1 MDIKFDTTEIY
12 HENRHQNLMRI
23 VNQDY
28 NRKIQNLCRHLDMPH
43 LASYL
48 SHRSKPQKN
57 ISHRLARN
65 IETKLG
71 MPIGQLDEAISTINV
86 DPTIDDNLPID
97 KLARSRNLEILL
109 TLIGNGN
116 ISKLNS
122 ELGCHLNNHLGPNK
136 SRMLGKKLAT
146 RIETKL
152 GLRPGTMSVK
162 CTFNDFLPYLNRDQ
176 LTRHIESKQEE
187 YDERMSK
194 RRIIIEQR
202 NDIVSQMLKKIA
214 SFLEGSG
221 THEILEDS
229 DIRKVYIPVPNHKNE
244 LPILVSCETK
254 PSNRFLILCSKGMT
268 ERHDKLTNMI
278 LSDRDKFETDVGE
291 MDHYPKIAV
300 INAYDPELAM
310 PSLNNPEITLI
321 IKKALYQLSN
331 LTDDYLLAKFKLK
344 TVYNE
349 LVTAQLQYVKSFSSV
364 QIIKTKELLHRGF
377 SIPNIKLRGTRELSH
392 TLLVPVSN
400 SKDTL
405 REVREFAKGSGTD
418 FVLPICINNGN
429 VVSDQF
435 VPTKTWL
442 ASHI

>member
-1 MDIKFDTTEIY
+1 
-12 HENRHQNLMRI
+12 
-23 VNQDY
+23 
-28 NRKIQNLCRHLDMPH
+28 
-43 LASYL
+43 
-48 SHRSKPQKN
+48 
-57 ISHRLARN
+57 
-65 IETKLG
+65 

-229 DIRKVYIPVPNHKNE
+229 DIRKVYIPVPNHK
-244 LPILVSCETK
+244 
-254 PSNRFLILCSKGMT
+254 
-268 ERHDKLTNMI
+268 
-278 LSDRDKFETDVGE
+278 
-291 MDHYPKIAV
+291 
-300 INAYDPELAM
+300 
-310 PSLNNPEITLI
+310 
-321 IKKALYQLSN
+321 
-331 LTDDYLLAKFKLK
+331 
-344 TVYNE
+344 
-349 LVTAQLQYVKSFSSV
+349 
-364 QIIKTKELLHRGF
+364 
-377 SIPNIKLRGTRELSH
+377 
-392 TLLVPVSN
+392 
-400 SKDTL
+400 
-405 REVREFAKGSGTD
+405 
-418 FVLPICINNGN
+418 
-429 VVSDQF
+429 
-435 VPTKTWL
+435 
-442 ASHI
+442 